1 MDLAIKEMNVLDFEV
16 ANDVVLDDKD
26 MIHKRSLSTSRV
38 WHYSF
43 EKESIRRQ
51 KARLKWFVEGDSNS
65 KKFHKAMKQ
74 RFKRNFLLGINSA
87 NGRLDKVDDMK

>member
-1 MDLAIKEMNVLDFEV
+1 MDFEV
-16 ANDVVLDDKD
+16 ANDVVLDDEE
-26 MIHKRSLSTSRV
+26 MMHKRSLSTSRV

-51 KARLKWFVEGDSNS
+51 KARLKWLVEGDSNS

-74 RFKRNFLLGINSA
+74 RFKRNLLLGINST
-87 NGRLDKVDDMK
+87 NGWLDKVDDMK